1 MEVLHER
8 CAGLD
13 VHRDTV
19 VACAITPEAREVRT
33 FAAVTEGLLE
43 LADWLAE
50 RSVTHV
56 AMESTG
62 VYWKPVHDLLEGGGP
77 ELLVVNARHMHAV
90 PGRKTDVRD
99 AEWIADLLRHGLLR
113 GSFIPDRPQRELREL
128 VRYRRRLI
136 DERGRE
142 VQRLHKVLEGANIKL
157 GAVAADLMGVSG
169 RAMLEAIVAGL
180 DDAEALAGLARGR
193 LRSKHDRLVAALRG
207 LLGEHQRRMLG
218 AQLRHIDFLDA
229 EIATLS
235 ADVAEWMRP
244 FGVAV
249 ALVDSIPG
257 IALRTAEAILA
268 ETGVDM
274 SRFPSAAHLAS
285 WARVCPGTDE
295 SAGKRR
301 PGSTGKGNA
310 WLRTALVE
318 AAHAAA
324 RTKGTYLAA
333 QYKRIAARRGAGRA
347 AVAVGHSILVIVYH
361 LLRDGIVYQ
370 DLGATWFDERDRS
383 ATVRRTVRRLE
394 VLGYRVTL
402 EAASLEPSHALG
414 FSG

>member
-19 VACAITPEAREVRT
+19 VACAITPEVREVRT
-33 FAAVTEGLLE
+33 FPALTGGLLE
-43 LADWLAE
+43 LADWLAALDV
-50 RSVTHV
+50 SHV

-62 VYWKPVHDLLEGGGP
+62 VYWKPVYNLLEGGGF
-77 ELLVVNARHMHAV
+77 ELLVVNARHMRAV

-128 VRYRRRLI
+128 VRYRRTLI
-136 DERGRE
+136 EERSRE
-142 VQRLHKVLEGANIKL
+142 AQRLHKVLEGANIKL
-157 GAVAADLMGVSG
+157 GAVASDLLGVSG
-169 RAMLEAIVAGL
+169 RAMLEAIAEGR
-180 DDAEALAGLARGR
+180 DDPELLASLARGR
-193 LRSKHDRLVAALRG
+193 LRQKHDRLVAALHG
-207 LLGEHQRRMLG
+207 LLGPHQRRMLA

-229 EIATLS
+229 EIGSLS
-235 ADVAEWMRP
+235 AEVAERMRP
-244 FGVAV
+244 FGVAI
-249 ALVDSIPG
+249 ALVDSVPG

-268 ETGVDM
+268 ETGADM
-274 SRFPSAAHLAS
+274 GRFPSAAHLAS

-301 PGSTGKGNA
+301 SGATGPGNH

-324 RTKGTYLAA
+324 RTRGTYLAA
-333 QYKRIAARRGAGRA
+333 QYKRIAARRGTRRA
-347 AVAVGHSILVIVYH
+347 ALAVAHSILVIVYH
-361 LLRDGIVYQ
+361 LLRDGVVYQ
-370 DLGATWFDERDRS
+370 DLGATWFDKRDQG
-383 ATVRRTVRRLE
+383 ATLRRTVKRLE
-394 VLGYRVTL
+394 ALGYRVTI
-402 EAASLEPSHALG
+402 EAAA
-414 FSG
+414 

>member
-1 MEVLHER
+1 MEVLNGR

-19 VACAITPEAREVRT
+19 VACVITPEGREVRT
-33 FAAVTEGLLE
+33 FGAVTGGLLE
-43 LADWLAE
+43 LADWLAGQG
-50 RSVTHV
+50 VTHV

-62 VYWKPVHDLLEGGGP
+62 VHWKPVYNLLEGGGF

-99 AEWIADLLRHGLLR
+99 AEWIADLLRHGLLKA
-113 GSFIPDRPQRELREL
+113 SFIPDRPQRELREL
-128 VRYRRRLI
+128 VRYRRTLI
-136 DERGRE
+136 EERSRE
-142 VQRLHKVLEGANIKL
+142 AQRLHKVLEGANIKL
-157 GAVAADLMGVSG
+157 GAVATDLLGVSG
-169 RAMLEAIVAGL
+169 RAMLEAIVAGR
-180 DDAEALAGLARGR
+180 DDPELLASLAKGR
-193 LRSKHDRLVAALRG
+193 LRDKHDLLVAALHG
-207 LLGEHQRRMLG
+207 LLAEHQRRMLA

-229 EIATLS
+229 EVATLS
-235 ADVAEWMRP
+235 AEVVERMRP

-268 ETGVDM
+268 ETGTDM
-274 SRFPSAAHLAS
+274 GRFPSAAHLAS

-301 PGSTGKGNA
+301 SGATGPGNH

-333 QYKRIAARRGAGRA
+333 QYRRIAARRGSRRA
-347 AVAVGHSILVIVYH
+347 AVAVAHSILVIVYH
-361 LLRDGIVYQ
+361 LLRDGELYR
-370 DLGATWFDERDRS
+370 DLGATWFDERDRT
-383 ATVRRTVRRLE
+383 ATIRRSVRRLE
-394 VLGYRVTL
+394 ALGCRVTV
-402 EAASLEPSHALG
+402 EPAA
-414 FSG
+414 